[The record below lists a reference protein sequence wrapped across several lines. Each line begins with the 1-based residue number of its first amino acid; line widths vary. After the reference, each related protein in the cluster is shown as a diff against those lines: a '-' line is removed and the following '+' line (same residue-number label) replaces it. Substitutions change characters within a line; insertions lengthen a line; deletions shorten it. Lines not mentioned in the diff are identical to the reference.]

1 MKEHLILDFN
11 DPSLEFKARD
21 IAYLNLSSIY
31 KNIDKFNEFAYQI
44 TATEIFDI
52 IFNSTLFQVSLAN
65 TDNSIDDLL
74 LVYNMIANEGLIN
87 NKKYPTLLKKTFI
100 KLMKAKGFIVKRTR
114 KAISPYVYENK
125 SYFIKVVK

>member
-1 MKEHLILDFN
+1 MNEHLILDFN
-11 DPSLEFKARD
+11 DPDLNFKASD
-21 IAYLNLSSIY
+21 IKHLNLSSIY

-65 TDNSIDDLL
+65 PDNSIDDLL
-74 LVYNMIANEGLIN
+74 LVYNMIANEGMIN
-87 NKKYPTLLKKTFI
+87 NKKYPSLLKKTFI
-100 KLMKAKGFIVKRTR
+100 RLMKAKGFIVKRTR

-125 SYFIKVVK
+125 SYFMKVVK